1 MGQIYFLCSEVY
13 VITYLFR
20 GREHSRTLKCI
31 SLVNLCFDL
40 LTLGVKCFLCKAGRE
55 VNGLV
60 NDTVIHLGMKTLM
73 CTVLSSTYTR
83 KTASQT
89 NIRLKL

>member
-1 MGQIYFLCSEVY
+1 MEKIYFLCSEVY

-31 SLVNLCFDL
+31 SLLNLCFDL
-40 LTLGVKCFLCKAGRE
+40 LTLGVKRFLCKAGRE

-60 NDTVIHLGMKTLM
+60 KDTVIHLDMKTLM
-73 CTVLSSTYTR
+73 CTVLSSTY

-89 NIRLKL
+89 NIRLELLS